1 MALNARVI
9 YKKMDWHLRQQD
21 LPGLPD
27 RLLSGLAGRLAN
39 RQLERDFESLMQ
51 TSVETYQARMATANA
66 PKVAFATFGSGNWHL
81 VLEMLL
87 AHALAL
93 RGASTEL
100 LLCDL
105 PTLPVCDERTV
116 FARDVDL
123 CFGCLPLK
131 QKLLQ
136 ASKLPWRGMTA
147 FLTSDSLTRAK
158 TIVDDLN
165 DEELEAYKEGPWPI
179 GRWIHVSACHFL
191 RCDARGKDFE
201 MVSIRRRFL
210 TSAIVV
216 ADAVERWL
224 DEVQPDIL
232 IVESG
237 VHFMW
242 RIAFELARARDIRV
256 VCREIGKGGLDS
268 HIYSSN
274 SFSMFPDWS
283 DIWTEAS
290 QENLSP
296 AENERVD
303 AYLGS
308 LVEKTY
314 ANNTNDIPMPDAD
327 RISEELGLNPN
338 RKTAVLFTNVTW
350 DLSTAGRD
358 VGFDGLLDWILET
371 ISLMESLPDAQLVI
385 RAHPAENHVLTREHI
400 LERIH
405 ERYPNLPQ
413 NIYLVPPEKQMAARG
428 LFELGSLVLAY
439 CSTTGIEAAI
449 YRKPV
454 LLGGDPHYRGK
465 GFTIDVQSREE
476 YADLLRQWAAGG
488 LDQPSRV
495 ASELARRYFHL
506 FFLRYHILMGWT
518 TSPLEPPYKL
528 KIKSLAELLPNR
540 NVALDVVSSGI
551 LNGHEI
557 ILPRELQL
565 A

>member
-1 MALNARVI
+1 MAVNARGI
-9 YKKMDWHLRQQD
+9 YQKLDWHLRQQD
-21 LPGLPD
+21 LSGLPD
-27 RLLSGLAGRLAN
+27 RLLRGLGGRLAN
-39 RQLERDFESLMQ
+39 RQLERDFEILMRTSAKAYLARQ
-51 TSVETYQARMATANA
+51 TAENA
-66 PKVAFATFGSGNWHL
+66 PKVVFATFGSGNWHL

-87 AHALAL
+87 AHALSL
-93 RGASTEL
+93 RGASPEL

-116 FARDVDL
+116 LARDVDL
-123 CFGCLPLK
+123 CFGCLAPK

-147 FLTSDSLTRAK
+147 FLTSDSLTKAK
-158 TIVDDLN
+158 TIVADLK
-165 DEELEAYKEGPWPI
+165 DEQLEDYKHGQWPI
-179 GRWIHVSACHFL
+179 GRWVHVSGCHFL
-191 RCDARGKDFE
+191 RCDARGNNPEK
-201 MVSIRRRFL
+201 VSVRRRFL

-216 ADAVERWL
+216 TEAVERWL

-232 IVESG
+232 IAESG
-237 VHFMW
+237 AHFMW
-242 RIAFELARARDIRV
+242 RIAFELARARGIRV

-268 HIYSSN
+268 HIYSLN
-274 SFSMFPDWS
+274 SLSMFHNWS
-283 DIWTEAS
+283 DIWTEAR
-290 QENLSP
+290 QEDLSP
-296 AENERVD
+296 VENERLD

-314 ANNTNDIPMPDAD
+314 DNKTNDLPMPDAEG
-327 RISEELGLNPN
+327 ISEEFGLDPN

-350 DLSTAGRD
+350 DLTTAGRD

-371 ISLMESLPDAQLVI
+371 ISLIENLPDAQLVI

-400 LERIH
+400 LDRIH

-413 NIYLVPPEKQMAARG
+413 NVYLIPPEKQMAARG
-428 LFELGSLVLAY
+428 LYELASLVLAY

-465 GFTIDVQSREE
+465 GFTIDLQSRQE
-476 YADLLRQWAAGG
+476 YADLLQQWAAGG
-488 LDQPSRV
+488 LDWPSQE
-495 ASELARRYFHL
+495 ASELAKRYFHL
-506 FFLRYHILMGWT
+506 FFLRYHIPMGWT
-518 TSPLEPPYKL
+518 TSPLEPPFKL
-528 KIKSLAELLPNR
+528 KLKDLAELLPNR
-540 NVALDVVSSGI
+540 NVSLDVVCSGI

-557 ILPRELQL
+557 ILPRELRV